1 MKNFW
6 KLLGEYKWT
15 LLIILAFL
23 SFVFAAI
30 FVPIARIL
38 LGVFVLGVGFG
49 GFVSMIHS
57 YIGMI
62 LSNDIS
68 VYKRWYLEDP
78 ENDFYRKIY
87 LQEIKNLIINI
98 LGLIFL
104 VGVLVVFSRF
114 ILLNKDFWTSFL
126 SILSSQL

>member
-23 SFVFAAI
+23 SFVFAA
-30 FVPIARIL
+30 VCVSMARIL

-49 GFVSMIHS
+49 AFVRMIRS
-57 YIGMI
+57 YILMI

-68 VYKRWYLEDP
+68 VYKKWHLKDP
-78 ENDFYRKIY
+78 ENDVYRNVY
-87 LQEIKNLIINI
+87 LYEIKDLTINI
-98 LGLIFL
+98 LCLIFL
-104 VGVLVVFSRF
+104 IGVLVVFSRF

>member
-38 LGVFVLGVGFG
+38 LGVFVLGV

-126 SILSSQL
+126 SALSSQL

>member
-38 LGVFVLGVGFG
+38 LGVFVLGV

-104 VGVLVVFSRF
+104 VGVLVVFSCF

-126 SILSSQL
+126 SALSSQL

>member
-57 YIGMI
+57 YILMI

-68 VYKRWYLEDP
+68 VYKKWHLKDP
-78 ENDFYRKIY
+78 ENDVYRNVY
-87 LQEIKNLIINI
+87 LYEIKDLTINI
-98 LGLIFL
+98 LCLIFL
-104 VGVLVVFSRF
+104 IGVLVVFSRF

-126 SILSSQL
+126 SALSS

>member
-38 LGVFVLGVGFG
+38 LGVFVFGVGFG
-49 GFVSMIHS
+49 AFVGMIRS
-57 YIGMI
+57 YILMI

-98 LGLIFL
+98 LCLIFL
-104 VGVLVVFSRF
+104 VGVLVAFSRF

-126 SILSSQL
+126 SILSS

>member
-38 LGVFVLGVGFG
+38 LGVFVLGV

-126 SILSSQL
+126 SILSS